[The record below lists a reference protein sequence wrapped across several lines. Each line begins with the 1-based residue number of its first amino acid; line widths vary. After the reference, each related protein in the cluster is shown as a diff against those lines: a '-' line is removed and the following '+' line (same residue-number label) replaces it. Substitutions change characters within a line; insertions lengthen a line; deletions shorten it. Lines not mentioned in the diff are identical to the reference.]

1 MNRSISGFIIYI
13 ATALYLLA
21 AGVTG
26 VFFKTGEFYSMTRGI
41 IGVGGFASS
50 LALVFSL
57 AAVVAGVLLLLQLF
71 GLRFGMIE
79 ILLIAFSV
87 LWALFILVIDIIL
100 PLRSHPN
107 FWNWLRTLA
116 SHLVVLGAIASGT
129 RLFGGD

>member
-13 ATALYLLA
+13 ATTLYLLV

-26 VFFKTGEFYSMTRGI
+26 LLYKTGEFYSMTRGI
-41 IGVGGFASS
+41 IGAGGFSSS
-50 LALVFSL
+50 LALIFSL
-57 AAVVAGVLLLLQLF
+57 AAVVAGGLLLLQLF
-71 GLRFGMIE
+71 GLKFGIIE

-100 PLRSHPN
+100 PLRNHPS
-107 FWNWLRTLA
+107 FWDWLRVLA